1 LNIFLIFFFFFSRYS
16 VERISTLADDE
27 LNLFLLQLT

>member
-1 LNIFLIFFFFFSRYS
+1 LDAFRADEQVRRYS

-27 LNLFLLQLT
+27 LNLFLL